1 MLGHEVD
8 FSTACKDP
16 NYVCVRELLSS
27 VTHVLFGTKA
37 FEKAFLLIYLV
48 HKHYLSTID
57 NHPVCGVAMNS

>member
-1 MLGHEVD
+1 MLSHEVD

-16 NYVCVRELLSS
+16 NDVGVRELLCS

-48 HKHYLSTID
+48 YKHHLSTIN
-57 NHPVCGVAMNS
+57 NHAVCGVAVKS